1 MVFANGHEEIGKDV
15 KRKNIR
21 FYDGKFSNDILDRII
36 KLKGNEQEVFSECLF
51 FYKNEPV
58 WYVDL
63 DFTIEV
69 MSEYEIIGTL
79 YSKINVGDSF
89 LVKYKNVKMV
99 LTSIYDEKLEQVNKF
114 RKDKKYR
121 FIINGID
128 WNTRTI
134 IRSFVITNEE
144 QMAGV

>member
-58 WYVDL
+58 
-63 DFTIEV
+63 
-69 MSEYEIIGTL
+69 
-79 YSKINVGDSF
+79 
-89 LVKYKNVKMV
+89 
-99 LTSIYDEKLEQVNKF
+99 
-114 RKDKKYR
+114 
-121 FIINGID
+121 
-128 WNTRTI
+128 
-134 IRSFVITNEE
+134 
-144 QMAGV
+144 